1 MESKSDIRVVL
12 ISSAAAVVVGLMS
25 ALVTGMFLIKSNTI
39 MAEKDI
45 KVINA
50 QNTQKNLEIIKTK
63 AENYIDSVMDLVI
76 YLQIH
81 DTFEV
86 NRANELALRA
96 QKNGF
101 KLMVHVGPQLAK
113 NSVDLSL
120 KLQASIDVNDSR
132 PLGVKINEVTMS
144 AAEWYKAYFVEIYT
158 YNYQSMPHKMEADS
172 IALII
177 QKFGKS

>member
-1 MESKSDIRVVL
+1 
-12 ISSAAAVVVGLMS
+12 
-25 ALVTGMFLIKSNTI
+25 
-39 MAEKDI
+39 
-45 KVINA
+45 
-50 QNTQKNLEIIKTK
+50 
-63 AENYIDSVMDLVI
+63 
-76 YLQIH
+76 
-81 DTFEV
+81 
-86 NRANELALRA
+86 
-96 QKNGF
+96 
-101 KLMVHVGPQLAK
+101 MVHVGPQLAK

-144 AAEWYKAYFVEIYT
+144 AAEWYKAYFVEIST

>member
-63 AENYIDSVMDLVI
+63 AENYIDSVM
-76 YLQIH
+76 
-81 DTFEV
+81 T
-86 NRANELALRA
+86 
-96 QKNGF
+96 
-101 KLMVHVGPQLAK
+101 
-113 NSVDLSL
+113 
-120 KLQASIDVNDSR
+120 
-132 PLGVKINEVTMS
+132 
-144 AAEWYKAYFVEIYT
+144 
-158 YNYQSMPHKMEADS
+158 
-172 IALII
+172 
-177 QKFGKS
+177 